1 MIGGLAGDM
10 FLAAAIGAGL
20 VDAQEIASSLSL
32 VGLGQI
38 QVTATD
44 VRRYGI
50 AAKHVS
56 FSGWGPEHEADHRH
70 LSEIERMISSSAL
83 PEPVKAQAIS
93 LFRVLGESESQ
104 IHDIPLERVHF
115 HEIGA
120 VDSILDFVA
129 AAIIIDK
136 LQATW
141 SIDHVPAGR
150 GVIKT
155 EHGVVPAT
163 APATAR
169 LLQGFTLTPR
179 DVEAELVTPTGAAIL
194 CALKPATQ
202 APTGKLLADGYGAG
216 TKDFKHMANVVRF
229 SVFELADE
237 QPSTLIQEPVV
248 RLVAELDDM
257 TPQALAFVAQEL
269 MTQGALDVVRTAV
282 TMKKGRLGTQL
293 AVLAHPQDQAKL
305 AQAIL
310 TQTSTLGVRVEPTTR
325 YILERRIVEVHTV
338 YGPLHAKLAIKDG
351 RPFKG
356 APEFDQCAQA
366 ARAHDVPISRVL
378 EAAQLA
384 IEAILKEP

>member
-10 FLAAAIGAGL
+10 FLAAAIAAGL
-20 VDAQEIASSLSL
+20 VTAQEIAQSLSL

-50 AAKHVS
+50 AGTHVS

-70 LSEIERMISSSAL
+70 LSEIERMITASAL

-136 LQATW
+136 LKATW

-194 CALKPATQ
+194 RALKPATSP
-202 APTGKLLADGYGAG
+202 PTGKLLADGYGAG

-229 SVFELADE
+229 SVFELA
-237 QPSTLIQEPVV
+237 QSSSLTQESVV
-248 RLVAELDDM
+248 RLVTEIDDM
-257 TPQALAFVAQEL
+257 TPEALAFVTQKL
-269 MTQGALDVVRTAV
+269 LTQGALDVVRTGV
-282 TMKKGRLGTQL
+282 MMKKGRLGTQL

-305 AQAIL
+305 AELIL
-310 TQTSTLGVRVEPTTR
+310 TQTSTLGVRVEATTR
-325 YILERRIVEVHTV
+325 YLLERRIVAVHTA
-338 YGPLHAKLAIKDG
+338 YGQLNAKLALLDG
-351 RPFKG
+351 KPFKG
-356 APEFDQCAQA
+356 APEFDEC
-366 ARAHDVPISRVL
+366 ARAALSHDVPISRVL
-378 EAAQLA
+378 EAAQHA